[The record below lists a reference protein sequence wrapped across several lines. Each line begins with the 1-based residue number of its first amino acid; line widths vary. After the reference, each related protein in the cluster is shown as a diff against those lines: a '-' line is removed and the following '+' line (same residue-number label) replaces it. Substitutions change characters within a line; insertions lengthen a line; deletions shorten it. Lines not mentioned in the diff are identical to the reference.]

1 MIDGVVGKVLVSSG
15 SVVHSGE
22 PMIEIVGE
30 HRFVVAWF
38 PVSRLYRLQVGDA
51 VTVSTG
57 GASLS
62 GKIAKVSVI
71 ADALPE
77 FQKAFAPIDG
87 TRWLETSQRDIWE
100 DPGRR
105 WRTQSLQPLDCRGWC
120 VKHFMRIRKRPDV
133 ARGAREAV
141 TVVSGPCVGF
151 YIANGG
157 YSWAWTALA
166 LASISPPRLRA
177 LLPERGRSARRYPAD
192 ALPFGMQYCLRKPR
206 ELPLMKILVVDDH
219 ALIREALHGVLR
231 KLTRDAII
239 LEASN
244 CAQTME
250 AVASHPDIG
259 LILLDL
265 NLPDRDGFSMLA
277 ELREHNPAVSIV
289 VLSAVQDR
297 ANVMKALDLGAMG
310 YIPKSARNEVM
321 LSALQL
327 VFAGGIYI
335 PPEIL
340 VREHLSHTAAPS
352 AGGRA
357 IVSPADLGLT
367 DRQLDVLA
375 LMMQGK
381 NNKSICRT
389 LNLAEPTVKNHVTA
403 ILKALKVTN
412 RTEAVIAVNELGW
425 KLPATP
431 KP

>member
-1 MIDGVVGKVLVSSG
+1 MGESSPAVAG
-15 SVVHSGE
+15 SK
-22 PMIEIVGE
+22 P
-30 HRFVVAWF
+30 
-38 PVSRLYRLQVGDA
+38 P
-51 VTVSTG
+51 TTG
-57 GASLS
+57 
-62 GKIAKVSVI
+62 
-71 ADALPE
+71 
-77 FQKAFAPIDG
+77 
-87 TRWLETSQRDIWE
+87 
-100 DPGRR
+100 
-105 WRTQSLQPLDCRGWC
+105 CRGWW
-120 VKHFMRIRKRPDV
+120 VKHFMRIRILSGHRHENTGCCQSRP
-133 ARGAREAV
+133 RAV
-141 TVVSGPCVGF
+141 VVVSDASVGS
-151 YIANGG
+151 YIANGS
-157 YSWAWTALA
+157 YSWAETAPA
-166 LASISPPRLRA
+166 LASIFSARLRS
-177 LLPERGRSARRYPAD
+177 LPPEREWSAKRYPAD
-192 ALPFGMQYCLRKPR
+192 ALPVGMQYCLRKLR
-206 ELPLMKILVVDDH
+206 GLPLMKILVVDDH

-231 KLTRDAII
+231 KLTRDAVI

-250 AVASHPDIG
+250 AVASHPDIS

-277 ELREHNPAVSIV
+277 ELRERNPAVSIV
-289 VLSAVQDR
+289 VLSAAQDR

-340 VREHLSHTAAPS
+340 AREHSSHTAALS
-352 AGGRA
+352 GGGRA

-375 LMMQGK
+375 LMMQGR
-381 NNKSICRT
+381 NNKSICRM

>member
-1 MIDGVVGKVLVSSG
+1 VVR
-15 SVVHSGE
+15 E
-22 PMIEIVGE
+22 AFYADRI
-30 HRFVVAWF
+30 
-38 PVSRLYRLQVGDA
+38 
-51 VTVSTG
+51 
-57 GASLS
+57 LS
-62 GKIAKVSVI
+62 GHVMK
-71 ADALPE
+71 
-77 FQKAFAPIDG
+77 
-87 TRWLETSQRDIWE
+87 T
-100 DPGRR
+100 
-105 WRTQSLQPLDCRGWC
+105 
-120 VKHFMRIRKRPDV
+120 PDV

-141 TVVSGPCVGF
+141 TVMSDPCVGF

-157 YSWAWTALA
+157 DSWAQTAPA
-166 LASISPPRLRA
+166 LASISPPDSGLYRRNASGRQSGIRKMLC
-177 LLPERGRSARRYPAD
+177 LLECSIVCGSPGN
-192 ALPFGMQYCLRKPR
+192 
-206 ELPLMKILVVDDH
+206 LPLMKILVVDDH

-231 KLTRDAII
+231 KLTRDAVI

-250 AVASHPDIG
+250 VVASHPDIS

-277 ELREHNPAVSIV
+277 ELRERNPAVSVV
-289 VLSAVQDR
+289 VLSAAQDR
-297 ANVMKALDLGAMG
+297 ANVIKALDLGAMG

-340 VREHLSHTAAPS
+340 AHEHLSHTAAPS

-367 DRQLDVLA
+367 DRQLDVLG

-381 NNKSICRT
+381 NNKSICRS

-412 RTEAVIAVNELGW
+412 RTEAVIAVSELGW

-431 KP
+431 KL